1 MDWTKKKT
9 ELEQAIT
16 TAQAEIQAGQQHVAR
31 WTEQL
36 IGARSQLALVLEEI
50 GEPPAKPV
58 PTNRAQRRAV
68 AKVTRTQQG
77 NGAAR
82 VQ

>member
-1 MDWTKKKT
+1 MDWTKKKA
-9 ELEQAIT
+9 EFEQGIA

-36 IGARSQLALVLEEI
+36 IGARANLALVLEQL
-50 GEPPAKPV
+50 GETTPTTAPA
-58 PTNRAQRRAV
+58 NRAQRRAV
-68 AKVTRTQQG
+68 AKVSRTQQG